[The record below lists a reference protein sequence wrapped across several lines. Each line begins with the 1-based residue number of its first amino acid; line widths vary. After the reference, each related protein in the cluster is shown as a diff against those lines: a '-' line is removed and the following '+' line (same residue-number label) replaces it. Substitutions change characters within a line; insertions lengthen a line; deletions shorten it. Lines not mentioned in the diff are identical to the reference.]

1 MWLGPLVPL
10 CVLLVG
16 DSVPGNSGNVWLVD
30 IVVLPMG
37 LQTTSAPTVLPL
49 TPPQGT
55 LCSVQWLAVSIC
67 LCIGQVL
74 TKPLRRQ
81 L

>member
-37 LQTTSAPTVLPL
+37 LQTTSAPSVLPL
-49 TPPQGT
+49 TPPLESPFSAHGWQQA
-55 LCSVQWLAVSIC
+55 SVYICISKAVDE
-67 LCIGQVL
+67 
-74 TKPLRRQ
+74 PLSE
-81 L
+81 